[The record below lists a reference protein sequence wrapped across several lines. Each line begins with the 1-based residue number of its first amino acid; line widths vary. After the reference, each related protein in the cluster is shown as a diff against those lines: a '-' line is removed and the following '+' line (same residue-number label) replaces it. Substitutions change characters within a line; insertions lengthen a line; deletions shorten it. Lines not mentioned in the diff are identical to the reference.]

1 MKKMELIL
9 GISIVSLMT
18 LRIVTNFSYSV
29 ILIAITSL
37 VLSLI
42 YFFLSFG
49 LLNEIRLRN
58 IFKKESYAGKSS
70 WRMIGTILTGL
81 VLSLVVIYS
90 LFKFMRWPFGNE
102 GLRISLYGL
111 IIVLVIT
118 IIKLVLSKNKFYR
131 NLLIRLGIIG
141 LFANL
146 LYLTSEES
154 ILEMKYR
161 NYPEYVD
168 AEKKLMKDPMN
179 KELQELVRKERIK
192 MDKTE

>member
-1 MKKMELIL
+1 M
-9 GISIVSLMT
+9 
-18 LRIVTNFSYSV
+18 
-29 ILIAITSL
+29 
-37 VLSLI
+37 
-42 YFFLSFG
+42 
-49 LLNEIRLRN
+49 NEIRLRN

-179 KELQELVRKERIK
+179 KKLQELVRKERIK

>member
-1 MKKMELIL
+1 MELIL

-70 WRMIGTILTGL
+70 WRIIGTILTGL